1 MLLNQLSRALYEI
14 RSTQKTNIYIYTYI
28 LKLDQM
34 EEFWK
39 KIFLLVLLL
48 SGAFI
53 LWIHWFLETT
63 FLSLFNFFSS
73 LRKKMYVG
81 SGKAYKSALLC
92 APNGPNPANTNGPNP
107 LLLL

>member
-1 MLLNQLSRALYEI
+1 MESVSVYI
-14 RSTQKTNIYIYTYI
+14 HIKTGPDGRI
-28 LKLDQM
+28 L
-34 EEFWK
+34 E

-63 FLSLFNFFSS
+63 FFVSVYFFSS

-92 APNGPNPANTNGPNP
+92 APNGPNPANANGPNP